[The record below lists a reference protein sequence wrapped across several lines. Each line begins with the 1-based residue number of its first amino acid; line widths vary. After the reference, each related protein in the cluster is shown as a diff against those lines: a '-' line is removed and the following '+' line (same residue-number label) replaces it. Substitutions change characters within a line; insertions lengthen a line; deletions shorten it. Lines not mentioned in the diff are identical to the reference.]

1 MDAPARPENLTLDNL
16 EAVLRTLPPFTAR
29 VVEQMVR
36 RGRLAEALELVQ
48 QSQAYQGSPERQEEA
63 PLAVKPPEPPAEDRP
78 PPKSAGLLI
87 AEAMRRSP
95 DDHPLPCP
103 SDEDPRWQA
112 CKAKAVQRIK
122 LKSGSRLP
130 FKTYNPRHGER
141 PGPGAF
147 VALLLALMLYYRDSE
162 AVLRFPLFAV
172 QWALADVL
180 GVSSDTLQRWQQLPE
195 VQRWV
200 QSWRYLDAGAEFK
213 RAGMLYTVLYNP
225 DHRHKKVRGDLLR
238 LPLRSLKAAVDRGL
252 TRKQFEPERSH
263 IKGSLKAVWPLLL
276 PLNKDSLTRFG
287 DLKDLVDY
295 VAAQTTAPTR
305 TRRLA
310 WAEALVQALERHLGM
325 GDNAQARRKLY
336 WKIAFTCLRG
346 LLYGGDDER
355 YTPLLQLKR
364 ALHLSME
371 AHREGKLY
379 NVGAFFSKKLRELG
393 FFDLASFYAQRKV
406 A

>member
-36 RGRLAEALELVQ
+36 RGRLAEALKLVQ
-48 QSQAYQGSPERQEEA
+48 NQAYQGSPERQEEA
-63 PLAVKPPEPPAEDRP
+63 LPAVKPPEPPAEDRP

-87 AEAMRRSP
+87 AEALRYSP

-103 SDEDPRWQA
+103 SDEDPRWLA
-112 CKAKAVQRIK
+112 CKAKAVRRIK
-122 LKSGSRLP
+122 IKSGSRLP

-162 AVLRFPLFAV
+162 AVLRFPIFAV
-172 QWALADVL
+172 QWAIADLL
-180 GVSSDTLQRWQQLPE
+180 GVSADTLQRWQQLPE

-200 QSWRYLDAGAEFK
+200 HSWRYLDAGAEFK

-295 VAAQTTAPTR
+295 VAAQATVPTR

-310 WAEALVQALERHLGM
+310 WAEALVQALERHLGV

-355 YTPLLQLKR
+355 YTPLHQLKR

-393 FFDLASFYAQRKV
+393 FFDLACFYAQRKV